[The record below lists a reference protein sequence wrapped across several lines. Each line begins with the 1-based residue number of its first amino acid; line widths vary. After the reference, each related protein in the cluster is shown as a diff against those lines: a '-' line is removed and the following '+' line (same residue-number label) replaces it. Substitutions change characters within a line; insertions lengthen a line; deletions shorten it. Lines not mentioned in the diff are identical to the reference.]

1 MDILKLNIKVHKIVV
16 SAFLCLSIFS
26 TILFGIL
33 GIKLYKEDGGYVYK
47 NETIDLNKAISRGE
61 YPEPGEYVTVK
72 LNLTGKG
79 FEAVDEDEYTI
90 YPVVVMNEDGSS
102 DSSKPVVLA
111 VSVGNDDSVALSD
124 YVDSSKSYIDRG
136 KDSGKK
142 EVIELSGRYES
153 INKNLDL
160 YHDSISESG
169 FSEDKYDIQDKFIN
183 TNVNKYRLKRDIMMS
198 FTLCFFSIAIAA
210 FSIFWIFIYDDFL
223 NDNKTQ
229 GEL

>member
-1 MDILKLNIKVHKIVV
+1 MDILRLNTKISKLAAIG
-16 SAFLCLSIFS
+16 FLCFSIFAAI
-26 TILFGIL
+26 ILGVL
-33 GIKLYKEDGGYVYK
+33 GIKLYREDGGYVYR
-47 NETIDLNKAISRGE
+47 NETIDLNKAIAKGE
-61 YPEPGEYVTVK
+61 YPKPGEYVTVK

-90 YPVVVMNEDGSS
+90 YPVVVMKEDGSS

-111 VSVGNDDSVALSD
+111 VSVGNDDSIALKD
-124 YVDSSKSYIDRG
+124 YVDSSKSYIERG

-183 TNVNKYRLKRDIMMS
+183 TNVNKYRLKRDIMMMFS
-198 FTLCFFSIAIAA
+198 LCFFSIMIAI
-210 FSIFWIFIYDDFL
+210 FSLLLIYIYDKYLDDT
-223 NDNKTQ
+223 NTQ
-229 GEL
+229 GEF

>member
-1 MDILKLNIKVHKIVV
+1 MN
-16 SAFLCLSIFS
+16 IFS
-26 TILFGIL
+26 IEKKFDFNKYDLEYSWIDKDYILYYTKKSETGNL
-33 GIKLYKEDGGYVYK
+33 VYLVCSK
-47 NETIDLNKAISRGE
+47 REVLTTKIIME
-61 YPEPGEYVTVK
+61 K

-90 YPVVVMNEDGSS
+90 YPVVVMKEDGSS
-102 DSSKPVVLA
+102 DSSKSVVLA

-124 YVDSSKSYIDRG
+124 YVDSSKRYIDRG

-142 EVIELSGRYES
+142 EVIELSGRDES

-210 FSIFWIFIYDDFL
+210 FSIFWIYIYDDFL